1 MHLRGLKIVLTG
13 KLDQLSRKEAQ
24 TRLEALGADVT
35 GSVSSK
41 TMVVVAGRD
50 AGSKL
55 AKAQKL
61 GLPVLDEA
69 QLLRLLEGATL
80 GELVGGAAEPE
91 AAAPPAVPFPEV
103 VVRPRDGLW
112 RQTFPDGSPRIEGA
126 YEDGLRQG
134 SWKEYW
140 PSGQLMNDYA
150 WEAGLKHGHEL
161 DWAENGTQVC
171 DGRNARHKRQG
182 KWTWWYGSN
191 GAFAYSYEHDE
202 QGKQH
207 GPHIW
212 DLEDGSKRARGQFEH
227 GERAGDWT
235 WWHEP
240 KHAKMIRG
248 YGKGR
253 TTEDAGWYT
262 EEQLAYRFFRDAS
275 GEKHGLEESYYPD
288 GKPKFRGEWAHGV
301 AVGVHTSWDENGKAS
316 EEAFAYGL
324 PESLRKD
331 AKKAERIAK
340 KLRKARDNYKKYDV
354 LREAVDYGYEG
365 PYLVFLW
372 KERYYDTAND
382 PETWDKLTEARGVFD
397 GALLMEFLNSIT
409 VKKLET
415 GYVAPHLPYWPNELD
430 DIVMDVYLRDPGPID
445 AGWRELPSAMQ
456 KGVAS
461 CLARFGVDIG
471 KVLHRDLGAL
481 VKKHVEDYGIGD
493 TIRWPAE
500 GNTHIEERRLFDQQ
514 TGRHTP
520 LFERYI
526 GLFGGLERW
535 VEKLRPAAA
544 KECAETVSRLSFK
557 TFRVLIDSATPE
569 EMIGYIEGIGLG
581 NNTHD
586 EIREALE
593 HNGYTAEE
601 LERIALGI
609 KDTGLR
615 RWPAVCTAVLRHRDE
630 GRPIPQS
637 LVDGFELA
645 TESPTYSSDWFGR
658 PLTDLPEELRADP
671 HQFDRLVPSA
681 PGACV
686 PRMQMM
692 REALAC
698 MTPEQRRSIF
708 ERQLGAEYSK
718 LDVCPY
724 LYLDGDLELVERVL
738 PLLEQESY
746 GYREVNM
753 YGLGELGRPVL
764 PLLERALEGAKKK
777 EARAGL
783 PQAITVALARTV
795 VDEGALDP
803 AYDQHVRFDC
813 VKEEYYYRFIEPF
826 VVRILHRLPRERA
839 ERLLLEGLRSDQF
852 HRAFRC
858 IASHPTAEVLQ
869 TAFTELLARERSFNH
884 EKQQAVQQGLA
895 GLEETDRRA
904 WIRWILQSGGGGG
917 CKDALQRALGFKA
930 FEELEK
936 ELASAGVE
944 APVELDQ
951 VDKIVQLAQQA
962 GGSGERIYLLRRLH
976 RAPGGEDLNLVRG
989 AAPGVGADRWPL
1001 FRDEPMY
1008 HLFTLD
1014 LQTMPELAR
1023 LVGGEARTLSLFIS
1037 DPSSNEAYESGTD
1050 ETVLVASTQA
1060 QIDAN
1065 PAPPDEAPLDD
1076 EQHGFEVVAVEVD
1089 PQIWYG
1095 KSDLRKEIYRASA
1108 RVLGDPIWL
1117 QSEED
1122 GGTFY
1127 MQFDEGFVDVN
1138 LGDCGVMYVF
1148 DDTAFW
1154 QCH

>member
-13 KLDQLSRKEAQ
+13 KLDGLSRQEAQ
-24 TRLEALGADVT
+24 SRLEALGADVT

-41 TMVVVAGRD
+41 TMAVIAGRD

-55 AKAQKL
+55 ARAQKR

-69 QLLRLLEGATL
+69 QLMRLLEGETL
-80 GELVGGAAEPE
+80 EQVVGQAAGTVAE
-91 AAAPPAVPFPEV
+91 ALPAVPFPAV
-103 VVRPRDGLW
+103 SLRPRDGLW
-112 RQTFPDGSPRIEGA
+112 RQSYPDGRVWIEGA
-126 YEDGLRQG
+126 YRDGLRQG
-134 SWKEYW
+134 SWKERW
-140 PSGQLMNDYA
+140 PGGQLMNDYE
-150 WEAGLKHGHEL
+150 WDAGLKHGHEL
-161 DWAENGTQVC
+161 DWAENGTQLC
-171 DGRNARHKRQG
+171 DGRNERHRRQG
-182 KWTWWYGSN
+182 KWTWWYGSS

-207 GPHIW
+207 GPHVW

-240 KHAKMIRG
+240 KHARMIRG

-262 EEQLAYRFFRDAS
+262 EEQLAYRFFRDPS
-275 GEKHGLEESYYPD
+275 GEKHGQEESYYPD

-301 AVGVHTSWDENGKAS
+301 AVGVHTSWDEQGKAS
-316 EEAFAYGL
+316 EEIFEYGL

-331 AKKAERIAK
+331 AKKAERVAK

-354 LREAVDYGYEG
+354 LRDALECGHEG

-382 PETWDKLTEARGVFD
+382 PETWDKLAEARGVFD
-397 GALLMEFLNSIT
+397 GALLMELLSSIT
-409 VKKLET
+409 ATKLET

-445 AGWRELPSAMQ
+445 AGWRELPLAMK

-461 CLARFGVDIG
+461 CIARFGADIG
-471 KVLHRDLGAL
+471 KTLHRDLGAL
-481 VKKHVEDYGIGD
+481 AKKHAENYGISD

-500 GNTHIEERRLFDQQ
+500 GNTHIEERALFDRQ

-526 GLFGGLERW
+526 ELFGGLEPW
-535 VEKLRPAAA
+535 IEKLRAAA
-544 KECAETVSRLSFK
+544 DKERAETVARLSFK
-557 TFRVLIDSATPE
+557 TFRVLVDGATPE
-569 EMIGYIEGIGLG
+569 EMVGYIDGIGLG
-581 NNTHD
+581 GLTHE

-601 LERIALGI
+601 LAKIALGI

-615 RWPAVCTAVLRHRDE
+615 RWPALCTAVLRYRGE
-630 GRPIPQS
+630 GRSIPQS
-637 LVDGFELA
+637 LVDAFALA
-645 TESPTYSSDWFGR
+645 TESPTYSSDWFTR
-658 PLTDLPEELRADP
+658 PLNELPEELRADP
-671 HQFDRLVPSA
+671 HQIDRLVPRS

-698 MTPEQRRSIF
+698 MTAEQRRSIF
-708 ERQLGAEYSK
+708 ERQLDAEYSK

-738 PLLEQESY
+738 PLIEQDSY
-746 GYREVNM
+746 GHKEVNM

-764 PLLERALEGAKKK
+764 PLLERALERATKK
-777 EARAGL
+777 EQRAGYT
-783 PQAITVALARTV
+783 QAITVALARTLV
-795 VDEGALDP
+795 QDGELDP
-803 AYDQHVRFDC
+803 DHDRYIRFDC
-813 VKEEYYYRFIEPF
+813 VKDEYYYRFIEPF
-826 VVRILHRLPRERA
+826 VMRIVHRLPRERA
-839 ERLLLEGLRSDQF
+839 ERLLLEGLRSEQF

-858 IASHPTAEVLQ
+858 IGSHPTAEVLQ
-869 TAFTELLARERSFNH
+869 TAFTELLARERTFNH
-884 EKQQAVQQGLA
+884 EKQHAVQQGLA
-895 GLEETDRRA
+895 GLEEGDRRA
-904 WIRWILQSGGGGG
+904 WVKWVLQSGGGGG
-917 CKDALQRALGFKA
+917 CRDALQRGLGWKA

-944 APVELDQ
+944 APTELDQ
-951 VDKIVQLAQQA
+951 VDKIVQLAREV
-962 GGSGERIYLLRRLH
+962 GGTGERIYLLRRLR
-976 RAPGGEDLNLVRG
+976 RAPSGEDLNVVYG
-989 AAPGVGADRWPL
+989 PAPGVGADRWPR
-1001 FRDEPMY
+1001 FRDEPMH

-1014 LQTMPELAR
+1014 LQTMPELR
-1023 LVGGEARTLSLFIS
+1023 EHMGGDARTLSLFIS
-1037 DPSSNEAYESGTD
+1037 DPGSNEAYEAGND
-1050 ETVLVASTQA
+1050 ETALVASTQA
-1060 QIDAN
+1060 QIDAS
-1065 PAPPDEAPLDD
+1065 PAPPDEAPLDE

-1089 PQIWYG
+1089 PGIWFG
-1095 KSDLRKEIYRASA
+1095 KSELRGEIYRASA
-1108 RVLGDPIWL
+1108 RVLGAPIWL
-1117 QSEED
+1117 QGEED
-1122 GGTFY
+1122 GGAFY
-1127 MQFDEGFVDVN
+1127 LQFDEGFVDVN